1 MIIIIINYIHKAQ
14 CDERTNSIKSKSYK
28 LKRLIGEKTPPSKFK
43 VPIVNLYSYDLSE
56 LERKQLRLG
65 LEYSFVNKSKHLKK
79 SIVANFEIVSPR
91 VSESINHDKLEDFH
105 EFLRAYTD
113 IFTKHICAT
122 KDFTYKNLKNII
134 KDENVAILS
143 GDKDSS
149 IVIMQ
154 KDDYNHKL
162 QQMID
167 EGIKNGIYNP
177 TEDNTLND
185 LRNFQ
190 GFLRRNFKDKFTRYE
205 DMRPVSNQPGR
216 IYATAKT
223 HKFNSLDEINID
235 NLKFRPIISQ
245 IGTYTYNAAKVIA
258 EYLKPLCSNQYKIS
272 DTQEFASLI
281 KDQPPLNDDKEY
293 VSYDVDS
300 QFTNIPV
307 AESIECII
315 HQIYTEKKIPP
326 ICIKLIFKR
335 LLLKLTTE
343 CSFQFNHQLLK
354 QVEGCTIGGSLSVT
368 LAEIHM
374 IRMENDVAIPLKAI
388 FYKRFVDDI
397 INRRNMNVPD
407 ELFFRLNNYH

>member
-1 MIIIIINYIHKAQ
+1 MIYSIISATGLFVQLLVLIYLLNKKQVTGQLLYISIIYYIHKAQ
-14 CDERTNSIKSKSYK
+14 YHKRINSIKSKSYK
-28 LKRLIGEKTPPSKFK
+28 LKRLISEKTPPTKFK
-43 VPIVNLYSYDLSE
+43 VPIVNLPSYDLSE
-56 LERKQLRLG
+56 LEQKQLHLG
-65 LEYSFVNKSKHLKK
+65 LEYSFVNKPKHLKK
-79 SIVANFEIVSPR
+79 NITANFEIVPHR

-105 EFLRAYTD
+105 VFLRAYTD
-113 IFTKHICAT
+113 IFTKHIYAT
-122 KDFTYKNLKNII
+122 KDFTCKNLKNII
-134 KDENVAILS
+134 KDENVVILS

-167 EGIKNGIYNP
+167 EGIKNGIYTP

-185 LRNFQ
+185 LRKFQ
-190 GFLRRNFKDKFTRYE
+190 DFLRRNFKDKFARYE

-281 KDQPPLNDDKEY
+281 KDQPPLNDDEEY
-293 VSYDVDS
+293 VSYDVDYL
-300 QFTNIPV
+300 FTNNPV
-307 AESIECII
+307 AEIIE
-315 HQIYTEKKIPP
+315 
-326 ICIKLIFKR
+326 
-335 LLLKLTTE
+335 
-343 CSFQFNHQLLK
+343 
-354 QVEGCTIGGSLSVT
+354 
-368 LAEIHM
+368 
-374 IRMENDVAIPLKAI
+374 
-388 FYKRFVDDI
+388 
-397 INRRNMNVPD
+397 
-407 ELFFRLNNYH
+407 